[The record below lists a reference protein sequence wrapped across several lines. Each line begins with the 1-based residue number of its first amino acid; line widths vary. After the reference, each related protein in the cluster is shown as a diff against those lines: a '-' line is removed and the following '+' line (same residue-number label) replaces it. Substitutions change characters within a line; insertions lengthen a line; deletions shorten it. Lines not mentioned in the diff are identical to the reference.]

1 MPGFTTHYLFGINT
15 YKSLKNDALKK
26 IIFDHHA
33 AYSLGLQGPDI
44 FFYYLPSYLL
54 HKNNI
59 GSVAH
64 IEETGKFL
72 SYLVESRNLFP
83 DKQEEAIA
91 QAYVMGFV
99 GHYLLDR
106 RCHPYIY
113 YRSHFQEKTPDYHGS
128 HMNLEVDIDT
138 ELLAFYKKKL
148 PSDFHQKTT
157 IMLTRQE
164 LWTIAAILYHAYSMT
179 YPELSV
185 TCAEMRLAIRSMQ
198 AGTRF
203 LHDPHGRKKD
213 ITRKIEAFTLG
224 YPLLSPMMAS
234 DHLHFYADP
243 LNTLHREW
251 HNPWEKSQTSTES
264 FFDLM
269 EETQEEYVRFLR
281 KLYYLWRTKRHS
293 ETERLRL
300 QNILK
305 ALGNRSY
312 HSGLEANG
320 KD

>member
-1 MPGFTTHYLFGINT
+1 MPGFTTHYLFGVNT
-15 YKSLKNDALKK
+15 YKALKNDALKK
-26 IIFDHHA
+26 IIFNHHA

-44 FFYYLPSYLL
+44 FFYYLPSYAL

-59 GSVAH
+59 GSLAH
-64 IEETGKFL
+64 IQETGKFL
-72 SYLVESRNLFP
+72 SYLIESRNLFP

-138 ELLAFYKKKL
+138 ELLAFYKNKL
-148 PSDFHQKTT
+148 PSAFHQKST
-157 IMLTRQE
+157 ILLTRLE
-164 LWTIAAILYHAYSMT
+164 LRTIAAILYYAYSMT
-179 YPELSV
+179 YPDLKV
-185 TCAEMRLAIRSMQ
+185 TDTDMRLAIRSMQ
-198 AGTRF
+198 TGTRF
-203 LHDPHGRKKD
+203 LYDPHGRKKV
-213 ITRKIEAFTLG
+213 ITRKIESLTLG

-234 DHLHFYADP
+234 DRLYFYKDP
-243 LNTLHREW
+243 LNILHRQW
-251 HNPWEKSQTSTES
+251 HNPWQESQTSTES
-264 FFDLM
+264 FFDLL
-269 EETQEEYVRFLR
+269 EETQEEYVLFLR
-281 KLYYLWRTKRHS
+281 RLYGLFKTRKHS
-293 ETERLRL
+293 QAEQLRF

-312 HSGLEANG
+312 HSGLEATG